1 MTAAPHKDVIE
12 RFDALL
18 DGGDLRQL
26 DELCTPDLVNHSLA
40 PGRPAG
46 LEGTREFLTTQG
58 RQFRSTRWQEL
69 TVVIEG
75 DLLV

>member
-1 MTAAPHKDVIE
+1 MRREDSVTAAQHKDVIE

-26 DELCTPDLVNHSLA
+26 DELCTADLVNHSLA

-46 LEGTREFLTTQG
+46 LEGTRGVPHPRKVASSAAPAG
-58 RQFRSTRWQEL
+58 RS
-69 TVVIEG
+69 
-75 DLLV
+75 